1 MIFWRLLRRDAVV
14 VNFRTDKFLA
24 WNWMPYLKQEL
35 THLQQEG
42 SQSAF
47 IVAVQNKEQR
57 KNWLQ

>member
-1 MIFWRLLRRDAVV
+1 MEHDFWRLLKRDAVV

-42 SQSAF
+42 AKVRLS
-47 IVAVQNKEQR
+47 
-57 KNWLQ
+57 